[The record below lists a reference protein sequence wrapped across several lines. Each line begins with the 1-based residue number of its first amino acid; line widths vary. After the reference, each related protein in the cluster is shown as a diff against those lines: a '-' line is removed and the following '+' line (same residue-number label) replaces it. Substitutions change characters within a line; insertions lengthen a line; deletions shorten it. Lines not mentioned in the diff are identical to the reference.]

1 MKYNPYGKLNVQA
14 SRIGF
19 GGWQLGNTEFWGE
32 MSFEDGVKLV
42 REAFKSGVNLFDTAP
57 GYASGMSE
65 KIIGEA
71 LHDVRDKVIINTKL
85 GHKADG
91 TSDFSVDSLES
102 QIKESLSRL
111 QTDYLDSVI
120 LHNPDY
126 DILSGKTEHFNELKR
141 LKEKGLINSYGV
153 SIDTYD
159 ELKIVIEK
167 TNVEVIEILFNIFF
181 QSPSALFTFVKHKK
195 IALIT
200 KVPLDSGWLTGK
212 YDHNAKFE
220 GIRARW
226 DKNTIERR
234 ADLIRKMKI
243 MTNDD
248 NLTKYAIAFILSHP
262 GVTSVITGVKNSQ
275 QLQENI
281 KAESFEIPY
290 KLRQQFIDIYSQ
302 QIKNNPLPW

>member
-1 MKYNPYGKLNVQA
+1 MKYNSYGRLSAQA

-19 GGWQLGNTEFWGE
+19 GGWQLGNTEFWGD

-42 REAFKSGVNLFDTAP
+42 REAYESGVNLFDTAP
-57 GYASGMSE
+57 GYANGMSE

-85 GHKADG
+85 GHRADG
-91 TSDFSVDSLES
+91 TSDFSVESLES
-102 QIKESLSRL
+102 QINESLKRL
-111 QTDYLDSVI
+111 QTDYLDSAI

-126 DILSGKTEHFNELKR
+126 EILSGKTEHFTELKR
-141 LKEKGLINSYGV
+141 LKEKGLIKSYGV

-167 TNVEVIEILFNIFF
+167 TNVEVIEILFNVFF

-212 YDHNAKFE
+212 YDQNAKFD

-226 DKNTIERR
+226 DKNTIQRR
-234 ADLIRKMKI
+234 ADLIRKIKI
-243 MTNDD
+243 LTNDE

-262 GVTSVITGVKNSQ
+262 GVTSVITGVKNSK

-281 KAESFEIPY
+281 AAESYEIPY
-290 KLRQQFIDIYSQ
+290 KLRQQFIDIYNQ